1 MPSILYEVRSQMA
14 HITINREAELNT
26 ITKGMIREL
35 GMVMQDAASNPQ
47 VSVIILTGSGPRH
60 FCAGLDLKSEG
71 QAGPGRMAE
80 VYHELGV
87 LLDDIEALE
96 KPAIA
101 AINGYAFGAGLELA
115 LACDLRIC
123 VDQTLLGLP
132 QTRLGLIPGAG
143 GTQRLPRLIG
153 ETKALEL
160 ILTGKRVPAL
170 DAYQYGMLNRVVPND
185 SLEEEAFE
193 MAEILI
199 GNSQSAIR
207 HAKRAVREGMKRDIR
222 SGLGM
227 EREEWMRNLAS
238 EDYQIGIRSFFDK
251 KQAHFTRN

>member
-14 HITINREAELNT
+14 HITINRETNLNT
-26 ITKGMIREL
+26 ITKDMIREL
-35 GMVMQDAASNPQ
+35 GMVIQDAASNPQ
-47 VSVIILTGSGPRH
+47 VSVIIFTGSGPRH
-60 FCAGLDLKSEG
+60 FSAGLDLKSEG
-71 QAGPGRMAE
+71 LAGPERMAE
-80 VYHELGV
+80 VYYELGI
-87 LLDDIEALE
+87 LLDDIEALT
-96 KPAIA
+96 KPTIA

-170 DAYQYGMLNRVVPND
+170 DAYQYGLLNRVVPND
-185 SLEEEAFE
+185 SLEEATAEL
-193 MAEILI
+193 AEIMI
-199 GNSQSAIR
+199 QNSQSAMH
-207 HAKRAVREGMKRDIR
+207 HAKRAVKEGMKRDIR
-222 SGLGM
+222 AGLGM
-227 EREEWMRNLAS
+227 EREEWMQNLAS
-238 EDYQIGIRSFFDK
+238 DDYEIGIRSFFAK